1 MYDLRITS
9 ATRILQI
16 KLGLQKIAWQK
27 YTMCKTYVHKGLPNM
42 NKIDKVKN
50 RDYCTQ
56 NATKGCDGQTAESQA
71 GTSKS
76 KFTNTKLLNPSL
88 A

>member
-1 MYDLRITS
+1 MCTKDYQ
-9 ATRILQI
+9 IL
-16 KLGLQKIAWQK
+16 
-27 YTMCKTYVHKGLPNM
+27 
-42 NKIDKVKN
+42 NKSDKVKN

-76 KFTNTKLLNPSL
+76 KFTNTKLLDPSL
-88 A
+88 T